1 MNGNERAKSAGE
13 QRAERGE
20 GRMKI
25 RASSWAVQLAVWITF
40 LGLLISV
47 ARYRAIQKHN
57 EGLSFLDSDRKNDSG
72 TFLTSSLFGMFF
84 ALFLL
89 WYFFMCAGAGTR
101 QFVAN
106 LNRELNVQHYV
117 QQLRT
122 TAPVVRFDASCYHYE
137 TRTRTVA
144 DTSTDANGRTT
155 TTYR

>member
-1 MNGNERAKSAGE
+1 MDANERAKSAGE
-13 QRAERGE
+13 HRAERGE

-25 RASSWAVQLAVWITF
+25 RASSWAVQLGVWITF
-40 LGLLISV
+40 LGMLIST
-47 ARYRAIQKHN
+47 ARYRAIEKHN
-57 EGLSFLDSDRKNDSG
+57 EGLSFLDSDRKDDSG
-72 TFLTSSLFGMFF
+72 AFITKTLFVVFFVVFLI
-84 ALFLL
+84 

-122 TAPVVRFDASCYHYE
+122 TVPVVRFDATCYHYE
-137 TRTRTVA
+137 TRTRTVPE
-144 DTSTDANGRTT
+144 TSTDASGRTT